1 MPIVHFFLSQKWLL
15 FQAKVLP
22 MEGAHLGL
30 VELSTDPYNAAS
42 EEGLRCKLRGELA
55 GLVHHGLQGQDFVAK
70 PLSMSHT
77 LPGHHLL
84 PMLMV
89 SEQAQSM
96 AR

>member
-1 MPIVHFFLSQKWLL
+1 
-15 FQAKVLP
+15 

-30 VELSTDPYNAAS
+30 VELATDPYGEAS
-42 EEGLRCKLRGELA
+42 EEGLRCELRGELA
-55 GLVHHGLQGQDFVAK
+55 GLVHHGLQGPNFIVK
-70 PLSMSHT
+70 RLTMSHA

-89 SEQAQSM
+89 LEQAQSM